1 MKRKKYIP
9 LAITMLLAVPAFLTS
24 CQEDAPE
31 INYTMSVSVIND
43 FTKVVEAIDRGALKN
58 EEAIAKLADAI
69 DRMISDQQAKLQAIR
84 DILGSVNTALET
96 RLVALEAALKAQTL
110 SLVDKLDL
118 LEAAVNALPDYGSQL
133 AAISTAIANLP
144 ATSCRGESG
153 LRDVGR
159 GYYWSSSLSTAY
171 SYNAR
176 YLDFGSGRHDRNVN
190 PLLLRVLGAARPP
203 INLSCPRGHDAIES
217 I

>member
-1 MKRKKYIP
+1 
-9 LAITMLLAVPAFLTS
+9 MLLAVPTFLTS

-31 INYTMSVSVIND
+31 INYTMSVSVVND
-43 FTKVVEAIDRGALKN
+43 FTKVVEAIERGALKN

-69 DRMISDQQAKLQAIR
+69 DRMISDQQAIR
-84 DILGSVNTALET
+84 DVLCSVNTALET

-118 LEAAVNALPDYGSQL
+118 QEAAVNALPDYGSQL

-190 PLLLRVLGAARPP
+190 PPLLRVLGAARPP
-203 INLSCPRGHDAIES
+203 INLSSPRRHDAIES

>member
-1 MKRKKYIP
+1 MKRKKFIP

-69 DRMISDQQAKLQAIR
+69 DRMSSDQRVIR
-84 DILGSVNTALET
+84 DVLGSVNTALET

-190 PLLLRVLGAARPP
+190 PPLLRVLGAARPP

>member
-1 MKRKKYIP
+1 MKRIKFIP

-69 DRMISDQQAKLQAIR
+69 DRMISDQQAIR
-84 DILGSVNTALET
+84 DVLGSVNTALET

-118 LEAAVNALPDYGSQL
+118 LEAAVNALPDYGSRL

-144 ATSCRGESG
+144 ATSYRGESG

-190 PLLLRVLGAARPP
+190 PPLLRVLGAARPP
-203 INLSCPRGHDAIES
+203 INLSSPRGHDAIES

>member
-1 MKRKKYIP
+1 
-9 LAITMLLAVPAFLTS
+9 
-24 CQEDAPE
+24 
-31 INYTMSVSVIND
+31 MSSARS
-43 FTKVVEAIDRGALKN
+43 TPPSRP
-58 EEAIAKLADAI
+58 
-69 DRMISDQQAKLQAIR
+69 
-84 DILGSVNTALET
+84 GS
-96 RLVALEAALKAQTL
+96 VALEAALKAQTL

-133 AAISTAIANLP
+133 AAISTAIDNLP
-144 ATSCRGESG
+144 ATSYRGESR

-159 GYYWSSSLSTAY
+159 GYYWSSSFSTAY

-190 PLLLRVLGAARPP
+190 PLLLRVLGAACPP